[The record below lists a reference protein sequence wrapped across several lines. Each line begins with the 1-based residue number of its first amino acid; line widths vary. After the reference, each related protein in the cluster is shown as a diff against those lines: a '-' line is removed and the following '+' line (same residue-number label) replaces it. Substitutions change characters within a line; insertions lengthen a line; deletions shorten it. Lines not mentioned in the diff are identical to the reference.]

1 MAILAALCE
10 DHTKSIIDRSAC
22 EITLTTSINAKLLVS
37 DCFKMKQNSAQKYWA
52 IKQIGQRYNRIDQI
66 YC

>member
-10 DHTKSIIDRSAC
+10 DHTKSIVDRSAC

-37 DCFKMKQNSAQKYWA
+37 DCFKMKQNSAQKY
-52 IKQIGQRYNRIDQI
+52 
-66 YC
+66 